1 MKGAVMTK
9 EQTVE
14 DKNEE
19 VEALSEEE
27 DSEEA
32 IRSLAIL
39 LSEFPQS
46 PSESNI
52 ERWKQN
58 HGEVYCSGFS
68 EEELVVWR
76 PINRKEFVDLQE
88 TVQSSSE
95 AVSNFDLE
103 EQVVSKCILWS
114 SPKGEQALEHK
125 AGSLT
130 TLNEQIMQNSNFIN
144 PQMASA
150 LVVKL

>member
-1 MKGAVMTK
+1 MTQEQAV
-9 EQTVE
+9 ENPEISENNE
-14 DKNEE
+14 DGTPIDE
-19 VEALSEEE
+19 S
-27 DSEEA
+27 
-32 IRSLAIL
+32 IRSLAVL
-39 LSEFPQS
+39 LAAFPKS
-46 PSESNI
+46 PSETNI
-52 ERWKQN
+52 EVWKQN

-76 PINRKEFVDLQE
+76 PINRKEFVALQE
-88 TVQSSSE
+88 SVQSSDQ

-114 SPKGEQALEHK
+114 SPKGQQALEHK

-144 PQMASA
+144 PQMAAA

>member
-1 MKGAVMTK
+1 MTE

-14 DKNEE
+14 NTQTT
-19 VEALSEEE
+19 EAGNPGVDEGTKTL
-27 DSEEA
+27 A
-32 IRSLAIL
+32 AIL
-39 LSEFPQS
+39 AEFPQS
-46 PSESNI
+46 PTEVRI
-52 ERWKQN
+52 EQWKQN

-76 PINRKEFVDLQE
+76 PINRREFVQLQE
-88 TVQSSSE
+88 TVQGAS
-95 AVSNFDLE
+95 VSTLELE
-103 EQVVSKCILWS
+103 EEVVNKCLLWT
-114 SPKGEQALEHK
+114 SPKARIALEHK

>member
-1 MKGAVMTK
+1 MTE
-9 EQTVE
+9 EQTV
-14 DKNEE
+14 DIEE
-19 VEALSEEE
+19 ELSEEV
-27 DSEEA
+27 DDP
-32 IRSLAIL
+32 IKNLANIL
-39 LSEFPQS
+39 SAFPKA
-46 PSESNI
+46 PSEGNI
-52 ERWKQN
+52 EQWKQS

-76 PINRKEFVDLQE
+76 PINRREFVSLQE
-88 TVQSSSE
+88 TIQNSE
-95 AVSNFDLE
+95 ERVSTFELE
-103 EQVVSKCILWS
+103 EEVVSKCILWA
-114 SPKGEQALEHK
+114 SPKGEQALQHK

>member
-1 MKGAVMTK
+1 MTE

-14 DKNEE
+14 TPVAGVTETTETENIEIESPSK
-19 VEALSEEE
+19 
-27 DSEEA
+27 
-32 IRSLAIL
+32 SLAAI

-46 PSESNI
+46 PTETNI
-52 ERWKQN
+52 ENWKEN

-76 PINRKEFVDLQE
+76 PINRREFVKLQE
-88 TVQSSSE
+88 TVQTSGQ

-103 EQVVSKCILWS
+103 EEVVQKCILWT
-114 SPKGEQALEHK
+114 SPKAKIALEHK
-125 AGSLT
+125 AGSLS
-130 TLNEQIMQNSNFIN
+130 TLNEQIMQNSNFVN

>member
-1 MKGAVMTK
+1 MIE

-14 DKNEE
+14 DIERLNEE
-19 VEALSEEE
+19 LLEEE
-27 DSEEA
+27 DP
-32 IRSLAIL
+32 IKNLAEIL
-39 LSEFPQS
+39 AAYPRA
-46 PSESNI
+46 PSEVNI
-52 ERWKQN
+52 EQWKQN

-68 EEELVVWR
+68 DDELVVWR
-76 PINRKEFVDLQE
+76 PINRREFVKLQE
-88 TVQSSSE
+88 TVQSSE
-95 AVSNFDLE
+95 QRVSALDLE
-103 EQVVSKCILWS
+103 EEVVSKCILWTS
-114 SPKGEQALEHK
+114 EKGKQALEHK

>member
-1 MKGAVMTK
+1 MTE

-14 DKNEE
+14 NTQSAQAATPE
-19 VEALSEEE
+19 VDEGTKTLA
-27 DSEEA
+27 
-32 IRSLAIL
+32 AIL
-39 LSEFPQS
+39 AEFPQS
-46 PSESNI
+46 PTEIRI
-52 ERWKQN
+52 EQWKQN

-76 PINRKEFVDLQE
+76 PINRREFVQLQE
-88 TVQSSSE
+88 TVQG
-95 AVSNFDLE
+95 AGVSTLELE
-103 EQVVSKCILWS
+103 EEVVSKCLLWT
-114 SPKGEQALEHK
+114 SPKARTALEHK

>member
-1 MKGAVMTK
+1 MTE

-14 DKNEE
+14 NTQSAQAATPE
-19 VEALSEEE
+19 VDEGTKTLA
-27 DSEEA
+27 
-32 IRSLAIL
+32 AIL
-39 LSEFPQS
+39 AEFPQS
-46 PSESNI
+46 PTEIRI
-52 ERWKQN
+52 EQWKQN

-76 PINRKEFVDLQE
+76 PINRREFVQLQE
-88 TVQSSSE
+88 TVQG
-95 AVSNFDLE
+95 AGVSTLE
-103 EQVVSKCILWS
+103 LDEEVVRKCLLWT
-114 SPKGEQALEHK
+114 SPKARTALEHK

>member
-1 MKGAVMTK
+1 MTE

-14 DKNEE
+14 NTSEVEVEE
-19 VEALSEEE
+19 VVPSETTL
-27 DSEEA
+27 
-32 IRSLAIL
+32 SLAEL
-39 LSEFPQS
+39 LASFPES
-46 PSESNI
+46 PSDVKI
-52 ERWKQN
+52 EKWKQN
-58 HGEVYCSGFS
+58 HGEIYCSGFS

-76 PINRKEFVDLQE
+76 PINRREFVTLQE
-88 TVQSSSE
+88 AIQGGAE
-95 AVSNFDLE
+95 QVSNFDLE
-103 EQVVSKCILWS
+103 EQVVTRCLLWN
-114 SPKGEQALEHK
+114 SPKAEIALEHK